1 MVPHGLDRS
10 RWIDNLGELSGMR
23 NLPSALVAIITPFA
37 EDFSIDLAGHRNNVI
52 VLTSQGCMGYVVAGS
67 TGEGPYLEPGE
78 RGSLVAAT
86 RALAQDSSIV
96 CGVNGES
103 VRQAMAQVREVSGA
117 GADVALVATPTTL
130 IRGMHD
136 LVESF
141 YVQVASESPI
151 PVLLYSNPSVVAY
164 EIPTGMVTSLSHHPN
179 IVGIKDSGGNPR
191 RFDELKDAI
200 GRGFGVLSG
209 SSKTLLESSQ
219 RGATGAVTA
228 SANYAFGLVSQ
239 AISGNHDAQARL
251 TELVS
256 VIEPMGR
263 AGTKY
268 AAHLRGLT
276 AGRLRPPLVPIGA
289 DAQAEIEAVLDSRKH
304 PQPE

>member
-1 MVPHGLDRS
+1 MRS
-10 RWIDNLGELSGMR
+10 
-23 NLPSALVAIITPFA
+23 LPSALVAIITPFA
-37 EDFSIDLAGHRNNVI
+37 DDLSVDLNGHEHNVALLAAEGCTGF
-52 VLTSQGCMGYVVAGS
+52 VLAGS

-86 RALAQDSSIV
+86 RVVAPDATIV
-96 CGVNGES
+96 CGINGES
-103 VRQAMAQVREVSGA
+103 VRQAVGQIREVSDA

-141 YVQVASESPI
+141 YVQVANESPI

-164 EIPTGMVTSLSHHPN
+164 EIPTDMVTSLSHHRN
-179 IVGIKDSGGNPR
+179 IIGIKDSGGNPR

-200 GRGFGVLSG
+200 ERGFGVFSG

-228 SANYAFGLVSQ
+228 SANYAFGLVSR
-239 AISGNHDAQARL
+239 AIAGNAGAQDRL

-268 AAHLRGLT
+268 ASSVQGLT
-276 AGRLRPPLVPIGA
+276 TGTLRPPLAPIGEDGRTEI
-289 DAQAEIEAVLDSRKH
+289 DAILDSRKH